1 MKILPIQDI
10 FIFKNIHSKTD
21 DKKQEQ
27 VVTEKMKIY
36 LEKQIH
42 CVQIL

>member
-10 FIFKNIHSKTD
+10 FIFKNTHSKTD